1 MVLGGDE
8 STPVLTQMEGRIDSL
23 ECQLEQAIERDRE
36 NRRIIAAL
44 TQRIPAIEAPESP
57 TEATEQPGRVEP
69 QPQVEGAQEG
79 AERRSWWSRRFGG
92 A

>member
-1 MVLGGDE
+1 MVLGGNE

-23 ECQLEQAIERDRE
+23 ECQLEQANERDRE

-57 TEATEQPGRVEP
+57 ESPGPSDAPPETSA
-69 QPQVEGAQEG
+69 EAQEP
-79 AERRSWWSRRFGG
+79 AERPEERRWWRRMFGG
-92 A
+92 

>member
-23 ECQLEQAIERDRE
+23 ECQLEQANERDRE

-44 TQRIPAIEAPESP
+44 TQRIPAIKAPESP
-57 TEATEQPGRVEP
+57 TEATEQPGREAR
-69 QPQVEGAQEG
+69 GG
-79 AERRSWWSRRFGG
+79 GRRLTGG
-92 A
+92 HRAVAAVLVV